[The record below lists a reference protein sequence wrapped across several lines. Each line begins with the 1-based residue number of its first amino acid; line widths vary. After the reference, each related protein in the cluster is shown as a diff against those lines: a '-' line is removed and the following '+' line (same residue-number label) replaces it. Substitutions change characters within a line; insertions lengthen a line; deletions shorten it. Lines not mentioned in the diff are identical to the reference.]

1 MGTGIY
7 SLGVGGTHIVT
18 HVRARLHIS
27 SHLLQHTAR
36 LVCCHPC
43 AQTCGCHS
51 HKVFR
56 GTGWTGDVPP
66 APKKNVTVNVEKE
79 KKNTALDVEYFLLKT
94 RANF

>member
-1 MGTGIY
+1 
-7 SLGVGGTHIVT
+7 
-18 HVRARLHIS
+18 
-27 SHLLQHTAR
+27 
-36 LVCCHPC
+36 
-43 AQTCGCHS
+43 
-51 HKVFR
+51 VFR